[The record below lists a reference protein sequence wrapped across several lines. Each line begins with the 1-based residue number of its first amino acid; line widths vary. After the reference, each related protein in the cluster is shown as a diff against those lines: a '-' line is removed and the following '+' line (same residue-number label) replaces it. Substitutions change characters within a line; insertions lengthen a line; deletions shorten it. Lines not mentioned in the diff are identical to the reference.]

1 MTQITELSQLN
12 RSFRDARLLLREYSH
27 RINNELTSAI
37 GAALDEYISVA

>member
-12 RSFRDARLLLREYSH
+12 RSFPDARLLLREYSH
-27 RINNELTSAI
+27 RINNEPTSAI